1 MSSREDTSQK
11 AKKRHRSRSPGRASE
26 KRGERRRSRSND
38 RSDKKK
44 SDRHRSRSPER
55 GGDKVS
61 DDNKICHMPII
72 PLQQFVSQTLCI
84 TLQRSS
90 RAKSRSRSK
99 SRDRTSSN
107 RSNRDKERDSNT
119 HRGRDVERKSTN
131 AIDASNKAVVPVVAK
146 TPATLEKD
154 REAQKEEDQAVLDDE
169 MRKRRERVKAWQ
181 EEKNKRIAAETAA
194 AASASDAS
202 TVKKAVGSDECSD
215 DGAVDT
221 GDGSSSNSNGATT
234 SNAGWNLEDDDD
246 DGKAEE
252 VLGDADDTEIAPP
265 LFAASGVPASDTR
278 AFQNLNHADSRL
290 NMKTKKERSNSIS
303 INAIGSPKR
312 SLPSADTTR
321 GGSKIDTLTD
331 TGVPSSSAIALPA
344 SGDVPSALIEKDA
357 ASQSTISPVQSQ
369 SSSTLNKDGAKDGD
383 NDPLED
389 FMSGLYSGGDMEE
402 QRSLPRD
409 VAQLRAPLLSGDKT
423 ALQGNI
429 EKVSSSG
436 RRGDDS
442 TDVVSS
448 ESKGEEEDTT
458 ASDASALADDD
469 YDEYTYLAGDNPT
482 LNPFGSNFITLDQ
495 IMGTKI
501 QESPV
506 RDSTSSSSGGARRG
520 VYAGG
525 TDYGNSGWESDSA
538 PPSPMHGSKDHRHGI
553 HSGRQGETE
562 EQREEREDRDRKEF
576 IDAIRAARA
585 AEDVVRERLKQ
596 KDEAL
601 EKSKEQLGRVFAGE
615 GDVMD
620 ETDVEEKKKSAL
632 EILEE
637 SKKGKELKPV
647 DHKTVDYIPF
657 RKNLYI
663 VPRALSRLTE
673 ADLNEKREDLQI
685 KVRGKGCPAPVDT
698 WGQCGLS
705 ERVLGVL
712 ERRGLTAPFAIQ
724 QQAIP
729 AIMCG
734 RDLIGVAKTGSGK
747 TLAFLLPMFRHI
759 MDQPPLR

>member
-1 MSSREDTSQK
+1 
-11 AKKRHRSRSPGRASE
+11 
-26 KRGERRRSRSND
+26 
-38 RSDKKK
+38 
-44 SDRHRSRSPER
+44 
-55 GGDKVS
+55 
-61 DDNKICHMPII
+61 
-72 PLQQFVSQTLCI
+72 
-84 TLQRSS
+84 
-90 RAKSRSRSK
+90 
-99 SRDRTSSN
+99 
-107 RSNRDKERDSNT
+107 
-119 HRGRDVERKSTN
+119 
-131 AIDASNKAVVPVVAK
+131 
-146 TPATLEKD
+146 
-154 REAQKEEDQAVLDDE
+154 

-181 EEKNKRIAAETAA
+181 EEKNKRIAAEIAA
-194 AASASDAS
+194 AASPGNAS
-202 TVKKAVGSDECSD
+202 TVKKAVGSDGSFD
-215 DGAVDT
+215 NGAVDT
-221 GDGSSSNSNGATT
+221 GDGSSSNANGATA
-234 SNAGWNLEDDDD
+234 SNNACWNLEDDDD

-265 LFAASGVPASDTR
+265 LFVPSGVSASDTG

-303 INAIGSPKR
+303 ISTIGSPKR
-312 SLPSADTTR
+312 LTPSADSSK
-321 GGSKIDTLTD
+321 GASKIE
-331 TGVPSSSAIALPA
+331 GVPSSSAAAVHA
-344 SGDVPSALIEKDA
+344 SGGVPSALNEKDA
-357 ASQSTISPVQSQ
+357 SSQSTISPGQSQ
-369 SSSTLNKDGAKDGD
+369 SFSSVNKGVAKDGD
-383 NDPLED
+383 YDPLED
-389 FMSGLYSGGDMEE
+389 FMSGLYSEGEMEE
-402 QRSLPRD
+402 QRSFPSD
-409 VAQLRAPLLSGDKT
+409 VAQLRAPLLSADKT
-423 ALQGNI
+423 ALLGNV
-429 EKVSSSG
+429 ETVSSSG
-436 RRGDDS
+436 MLGDDS
-442 TDVVSS
+442 TAVVSS

-458 ASDASALADDD
+458 AADASALADDD

-501 QESPV
+501 HESPV
-506 RDSTSSSSGGARRG
+506 RDSTSSSSGGARRCG

-538 PPSPMHGSKDHRHGI
+538 PPSPMHGNKDHRHGI
-553 HSGRQGETE
+553 HNGRQDETE

-596 KDEAL
+596 KDDAL
-601 EKSKEQLGRVFAGE
+601 EKSKEQLGRVFASE

-620 ETDVEEKKKSAL
+620 ETDIEEKKKSAL

-673 ADLNEKREDLQI
+673 ADLTEKREDLQI

>member
-1 MSSREDTSQK
+1 M
-11 AKKRHRSRSPGRASE
+11 
-26 KRGERRRSRSND
+26 
-38 RSDKKK
+38 
-44 SDRHRSRSPER
+44 
-55 GGDKVS
+55 
-61 DDNKICHMPII
+61 
-72 PLQQFVSQTLCI
+72 
-84 TLQRSS
+84 
-90 RAKSRSRSK
+90 
-99 SRDRTSSN
+99 
-107 RSNRDKERDSNT
+107 
-119 HRGRDVERKSTN
+119 
-131 AIDASNKAVVPVVAK
+131 VAK

-154 REAQKEEDQAVLDDE
+154 REAQKEEEQAVLDDE

-194 AASASDAS
+194 AASAGNAS
-202 TVKKAVGSDECSD
+202 TVKKAVGSDGFPD

-221 GDGSSSNSNGATT
+221 GDGSPSNANGATT
-234 SNAGWNLEDDDD
+234 TTNAGWNLEDDDD

-252 VLGDADDTEIAPP
+252 MPGDADDTEIAPP
-265 LFAASGVPASDTR
+265 LFVPSGVSTSDTG
-278 AFQNLNHADSRL
+278 AFQNLNHSDSRL

-303 INAIGSPKR
+303 ISTIGSPKR
-312 SLPSADTTR
+312 STPSADSSK
-321 GGSKIDTLTD
+321 GASKIE
-331 TGVPSSSAIALPA
+331 GVSSSSASALHA
-344 SGDVPSALIEKDA
+344 SGGTPSALNEKEA
-357 ASQSTISPVQSQ
+357 ASQSTISPAQSQ
-369 SSSTLNKDGAKDGD
+369 SSSSVNKGGAKDGD
-383 NDPLED
+383 YDPLED
-389 FMSGLYSGGDMEE
+389 FMSGLYGEGEMEE
-402 QRSLPRD
+402 QRSFPSD
-409 VAQLRAPLLSGDKT
+409 VAQLRAPLLSGDRT
-423 ALQGNI
+423 ALQGNV
-429 EKVSSSG
+429 ETVSSSG
-436 RRGDDS
+436 MRGDDS
-442 TDVVSS
+442 TAVVSS

-458 ASDASALADDD
+458 AADASALADDD

-596 KDEAL
+596 KDDAL

-620 ETDVEEKKKSAL
+620 ETDIEEKKKSAL

-712 ERRGLTAPFAIQ
+712 ERRELTAPFAIQ